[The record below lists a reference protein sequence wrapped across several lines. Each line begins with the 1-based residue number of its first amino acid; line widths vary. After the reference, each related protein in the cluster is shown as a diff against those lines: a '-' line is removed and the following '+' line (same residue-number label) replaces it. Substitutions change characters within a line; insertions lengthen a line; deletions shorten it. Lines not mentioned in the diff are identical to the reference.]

1 LDWGTTVF
9 PEHRELADDGLPRW
23 HHLQM
28 RFSAEVN
35 RLLAGGDDAHAL
47 VDVGQ
52 SGGIEDR

>member
-28 RFSAEVN
+28 RFSAELN
-35 RLLAGGDDAHAL
+35 RLLAAGDA
-47 VDVGQ
+47 
-52 SGGIEDR
+52 